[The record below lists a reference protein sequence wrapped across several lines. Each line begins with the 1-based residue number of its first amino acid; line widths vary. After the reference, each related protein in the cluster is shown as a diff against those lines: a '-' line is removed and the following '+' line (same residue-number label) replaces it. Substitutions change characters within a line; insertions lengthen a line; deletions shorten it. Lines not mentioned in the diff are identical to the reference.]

1 MKKVLIAL
9 DYDPTAQK
17 VAEKGYALAKSM
29 GAEVT
34 LLHIITNAHYYS
46 TAGVNPIL
54 GFTDYAN
61 VVPLLIENTENLEVE
76 TLKFLERTKAHLA
89 DPTIKTIA
97 KQGSFADS
105 ILETAKETGAD
116 ILVMGSHSRR
126 WLENILMGSVTEKV
140 LNDTEIPLFIVPL
153 RQKK

>member
-46 TAGVNPIL
+46 TVGVNPIL

-76 TLKFLERTKAHLA
+76 TLKFLDRTKAHLA
-89 DPTIKTIA
+89 DPTIKTIV
-97 KQGSFADS
+97 KQGGFADS

-116 ILVMGSHSRR
+116 ILVMGTHSRR

>member
-1 MKKVLIAL
+1 MKNILIAL

-17 VAEKGYALAKSM
+17 VAEQGYALAKSM
-29 GAEVT
+29 GAKVT
-34 LLHIITNAHYYS
+34 LLHIITDAHYYS
-46 TAGVNPIL
+46 TAGVNPIM

-76 TLKFLERTKAHLA
+76 TLKFLDRTKSHLA
-89 DPTIKTIA
+89 DSNIKTIV
-97 KQGSFADS
+97 KQGNFADS

-140 LNDTEIPLFIVPL
+140 LKNSEIPLFIVPI
-153 RQKK
+153 RQK

>member
-34 LLHIITNAHYYS
+34 LLHAISDAHYYS
-46 TAGVNPIL
+46 TVGVNPIL

-61 VVPLLIENTENLEVE
+61 VVPLLIENTENLEIE
-76 TLKFLERTKAHLA
+76 TLKFLERTKTHLGDVNIKTLAKRGDLA
-89 DPTIKTIA
+89 DT
-97 KQGSFADS
+97 
-105 ILETAKETGAD
+105 ILETAKEIGAD
-116 ILVMGSHSRR
+116 IIVVGTHSRR

-140 LNDTEIPLFIVPL
+140 LKLAEIPLLIVPL
-153 RQKK
+153 KQKQ